1 MCSSCCCV
9 VATVVRKR
17 DRFVWVTHG
26 RHGFRGFRNHDSTFA
41 VDLIYKY
48 HILQR
53 ETQKIGKNLSL
64 MYMTLVYI
72 FSIDYLITFL
82 CRVLNFP
89 NRHRSYSNC
98 YMKFHSI
105 SFPLLMN
112 ISQSLFGCCQSFLSW
127 AFFRE
132 TSTSNILHRP

>member
-41 VDLIYKY
+41 VDFIYKY

-64 MYMTLVYI
+64 MYKIDFSKYI
-72 FSIDYLITFL
+72 F
-82 CRVLNFP
+82 
-89 NRHRSYSNC
+89 NRLSN
-98 YMKFHSI
+98 Y
-105 SFPLLMN
+105 FPLP
-112 ISQSLFGCCQSFLSW
+112 S
-127 AFFRE
+127 
-132 TSTSNILHRP
+132 P

>member
-48 HILQR
+48 HILQGK
-53 ETQKIGKNLSL
+53 TQEIEKPIFD
-64 MYMTLVYI
+64 VY
-72 FSIDYLITFL
+72 DDLRL
-82 CRVLNFP
+82 
-89 NRHRSYSNC
+89 
-98 YMKFHSI
+98 
-105 SFPLLMN
+105 
-112 ISQSLFGCCQSFLSW
+112 
-127 AFFRE
+127 
-132 TSTSNILHRP
+132 